1 MKATLLAICFLA
13 AVTLTMGES
22 HGSTTPCPGA
32 PGQPCNPLQGS
43 QGPSNSP
50 GPNQPGTRGPYAPG
64 NSKK

>member
-32 PGQPCNPLQGS
+32 PGQDCHPGNGP
-43 QGPSNSP
+43 QGPS
-50 GPNQPGTRGPYAPG
+50 GPSGPQQPGTRGPNPPG
-64 NSKK
+64 TK

>member
-32 PGQPCNPLQGS
+32 PGEACNPGNGP

-50 GPNQPGTRGPYAPG
+50 GPSQPGTRDSSPPG
-64 NSKK
+64 KK